1 MWSLGLSMNT
11 YHNEVAPS
19 QHEMSPIFTVASVA
33 ADQNTVAMEVLNECA
48 ARHGLAVL
56 THEKPFAR
64 INGSGKHNNWG
75 LNTDTGYGVCVIEKD
90 EPLRSFRQA
99 LRLIICIVSQCQP
112 LRSRQN
118 R

>member
-1 MWSLGLSMNT
+1 MWMCAEARVAILACVHHSQTHLWSLGLSINT

-19 QHEMSPIFTVASVA
+19 QHEMSPIFTVTSVA

-75 LNTDTGYGVCVIEKD
+75 LNTDTGYST
-90 EPLRSFRQA
+90 R
-99 LRLIICIVSQCQP
+99 
-112 LRSRQN
+112 
-118 R
+118 